1 MKLRQIVF
9 AATALGLAAFTG
21 CTLINQN
28 IAMGDGADAEE
39 AVARLD
45 NQEALENVSLYSQNL
60 NARIKAVG
68 KLNNL
73 DRLTSFIKDEDK
85 PTELRLAAFQRIV
98 ALGKAEAVLRKGSSL
113 NKTIVFGTIAFPD
126 EWRIKAMHWNSS
138 IFRVGTLTTTMQN
151 FCAISQFQ

>member
-1 MKLRQIVF
+1 MKLKQIVF
-9 AATALGLAAFTG
+9 AITALGLAAFTG

-60 NARIKAVG
+60 NARVKAVG

-73 DRLTSFIKDEDK
+73 DRLTSFIKDEDR

-98 ALGKAEAVLRKGSSL
+98 ALGKAEAVLRAGSSL
-113 NKTIVFGTIAFPD
+113 NKIIVFGTIAVPD
-126 EWRIKAMHWNSS
+126 EWRIKAMH
-138 IFRVGTLTTTMQN
+138 
-151 FCAISQFQ
+151 

>member
-113 NKTIVFGTIAFPD
+113 NKTNWVVD
-126 EWRIKAMHWNSS
+126 
-138 IFRVGTLTTTMQN
+138 
-151 FCAISQFQ
+151 